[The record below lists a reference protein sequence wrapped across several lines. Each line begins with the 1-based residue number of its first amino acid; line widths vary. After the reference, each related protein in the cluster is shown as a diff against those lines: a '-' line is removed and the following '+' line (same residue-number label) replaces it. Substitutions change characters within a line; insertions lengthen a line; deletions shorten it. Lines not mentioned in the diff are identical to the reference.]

1 MLSNNTQIKKEF
13 EISWSLNL
21 VLSRIILKFE
31 RISDLIDCSSGIYS
45 FKNCDCSSGIYSFKN
60 CEECV

>member
-1 MLSNNTQIKKEF
+1 MLSNNTQIKKEY

-45 FKNCDCSSGIYSFKN
+45 FKK
-60 CEECV
+60 CEACVAEGGFSCQYGR